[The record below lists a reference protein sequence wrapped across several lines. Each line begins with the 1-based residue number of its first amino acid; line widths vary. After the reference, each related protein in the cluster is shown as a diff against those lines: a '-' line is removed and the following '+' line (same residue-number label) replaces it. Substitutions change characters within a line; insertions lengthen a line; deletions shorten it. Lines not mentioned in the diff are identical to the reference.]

1 MHVINGI
8 LCNLDSLANVVNT
21 ILVHK
26 QDKKY
31 IIAIQ
36 VTICMFKVYSN
47 SRNVKKCNVSVLY

>member
-26 QDKKY
+26 QDKEN

-36 VTICMFKVYSN
+36 VNICMIKVYRN